1 MDIIKVAIGVL
12 GGLGLFLYG
21 IKMMGDGLENI
32 AGNRLKTISEK
43 IGSNMF
49 AAVLA
54 GTAITA
60 VIQSSSAVTVMV
72 VGFVNAGLMNLYQ
85 ASGIIMGANIGTT
98 ITAQLVSFNLEW
110 VAPIA
115 AAVGAAIVLS
125 SKGKKDSEIGN
136 IIFGLGILIF
146 GMNLMENSLS
156 VLKLSSGFVQA
167 VDYVGSNWI
176 IGLAAGIAVTIII
189 QSSAASTALLIAL
202 AGTGTINLELAI
214 PFIFGCNIGTCVTA
228 LLASIGTSNSAK
240 KAALIHLIFN
250 VVGTILFLP
259 FRQQLISLAQWIN
272 ISSDPDS
279 IKRQIANIHTI
290 LKILNT
296 IVLFPFIKYLV
307 AFVNKL
313 IPGEDERDRMTVKF
327 IDDRFLET
335 PVIAVGQMI
344 KETIRM
350 ANKAKENVEI
360 AMQAFWTDDD
370 GLIQQVYENEKVIN
384 MLEEE
389 ITRYLVKL
397 SNTQISEQQLA
408 IVTSTFHVVN
418 DIERIGDHAENLA
431 DLTSEKIVKKLDF
444 TKEALEGLMHMFN
457 CTLEALQIS
466 IESYE
471 KHDIEKAQSIT
482 IIEEKIDTLE
492 KELRSAHIKRL
503 NLGICSAYSSAIY
516 LDIIINFE
524 RIGDHSTNIAETVLQ
539 N

>member
-272 ISSDPDS
+272 TSSDPDS